1 MLKELFK
8 YLKKPE
14 LYAQSTSKFWD
25 DEHISKGMLEAHLD
39 PKWEAASRCHD
50 FIDESVEWIAKIT
63 PSETNKNLLDLGCG
77 PGLYAERLYKR
88 GYQIT
93 GIDFSKRSIEYAK
106 EKASQRNHD
115 INYIYK
121 NYLEINYK
129 NEFELVILIY
139 CDFAVLSDDNRGAL
153 LKKIYD
159 SLKPGGKFIFD
170 VFSLKE
176 FEDKKEDN
184 KWYISEE
191 SCFWKPEKHICLESH
206 FIYEGDVRV
215 DQYTIIDKDG
225 KVDVIRTWFKGYT
238 KDTIIKEV
246 KRAGFNKIDIY
257 SDVTGKPY
265 SEESKT
271 ICIVV
276 EK

>member
-8 YLKKPE
+8 YLKKPAI
-14 LYAQSTSKFWD
+14 YAQSTSEFWD
-25 DEHISKGMLEAHLD
+25 DEHISKGMLEAHLH
-39 PKWEAASRCHD
+39 PNWEAASRCHD
-50 FIDESVEWIAKIT
+50 FIDESVAWIAKIT
-63 PSETNKNLLDLGCG
+63 PSETNKHLLDLGCG

-106 EKASQRNHD
+106 GKANERNYD

-129 NEFELVILIY
+129 NEFELVVMIY
-139 CDFAVLSDDNRGAL
+139 CDYGALSDNNREAL

-176 FEDKKEDN
+176 FEGKNEN
-184 KWYISEE
+184 NTWYMSEE

-206 FIYEGDVRV
+206 FIYEGDVRLN
-215 DQYTIIDKDG
+215 QHIIIDKDG
-225 KVDVIRTWFKGYT
+225 KIEIIRNWFKSYT
-238 KDTIIKEV
+238 KNTIITEV
-246 KRAGFNKIDIY
+246 KRAGFNKIEVY

-265 SEESKT
+265 TEESKT